1 MQCWWPFLHWNSCG
15 LPGTQVR
22 ALFRLELART
32 LHVYDTLY
40 AAGWLSGSGRPLTR
54 ADSAATPQP
63 LQLAH
68 V

>member
-1 MQCWWPFLHWNSCG
+1 M
-15 LPGTQVR
+15 QVR

-54 ADSAATPQP
+54 ADGAATPQP